1 MRLRLVVGGMRM
13 LLVGCWM
20 RVLQRTQLDVNN
32 YFSSKEFCLRAS
44 VIVSLRLLLICR
56 GAPGRRSRKTSGF
69 HQKFEGVACGVG
81 GSRVF
86 N

>member
-32 YFSSKEFCLRAS
+32 YFFLEGVLPKGSL
-44 VIVSLRLLLICR
+44 IVSLRLLLICR
-56 GAPGRRSRKTSGF
+56 GAQGRRSRKTSGF
-69 HQKFEGVACGVG
+69 HQKFEGIACGVG